1 MLSAAIVGRMR
12 VRHAESVKTN
22 RPGVDRLRTI
32 QARLPTPVRRG
43 RNLVYAAAM
52 IAAVSG
58 AGGFIGSAVVRKLVA
73 EGRRVRAL
81 VEPSASTRN
90 LDDLPA
96 SQVERVSVDVCDY
109 EGMARALDGAGAYY
123 HLAAIYKLWMPDPSL
138 IYRVNVEG
146 TTTSLL
152 AAKAA
157 GVEKIVYTSSIAA
170 VGLRP
175 DGVPSDETVDFNLYD
190 VANEYILTKMLSERI
205 AMSFAKTMP
214 IVVVNPAFPFGSRDI
229 APTPTGKIVLS
240 ILSGEV
246 PGTAPG
252 GFCAVDVDDVAAAHV
267 AAETRGRV
275 GERYIL
281 GDHNITFRD
290 FAHLVARIGGVKAPA
305 LHFPSWLGSGA
316 ALGMELW
323 SDYVTHEEPRATY
336 RSIAYLQRTAFFDSS
351 KARRELGLG
360 SHPLEATIERSVRW
374 FRESGMV

>member
-1 MLSAAIVGRMR
+1 
-12 VRHAESVKTN
+12 
-22 RPGVDRLRTI
+22 
-32 QARLPTPVRRG
+32 
-43 RNLVYAAAM
+43 M
-52 IAAVSG
+52 ITAVSG

-73 EGRRVRAL
+73 EGRKVRAL
-81 VEPSASTRN
+81 VEPSASTSN

-109 EGMARALDGAGAYY
+109 EGMARALDGASAYY
-123 HLAAIYKLWMPDPSL
+123 HLAAIYKLWLPDPSL

-152 AAKAA
+152 AARAA

-170 VGLRP
+170 VGLRA
-175 DGVPSDETVDFNLYD
+175 DGVPSDETVDFNLHD
-190 VANEYILTKMLSERI
+190 IANEYILTKMLSERI

-240 ILSGEV
+240 ILRGEV
-246 PGTAPG
+246 PATGPG

-267 AAETRGRV
+267 AAETKGRV

-281 GDHNITFRD
+281 GDHNVTFRD
-290 FAHLVARIGGVKAPA
+290 FVHLVARIAGVKAPA
-305 LHFPSWLGSGA
+305 LHFPSWLGTGA
-316 ALGMELW
+316 ALGMQLW

-336 RSIAYLQRTAFFDSS
+336 RSMAYLQRTAFFDSS

-360 SHPLEATIERSVRW
+360 SRPLEGSIERAVRW